1 MKYGLLSTLLGCFL
15 MPLLVFAQS
24 RLPIN
29 SQLQGDVVGLISP
42 IQLTGDVTE
51 VLLEDYFM
59 DISKV
64 KSAFV
69 SNGMSAFLSTDKK
82 KVVVRTLKSTP
93 ALNNLIV
100 ETIDGKRYD
109 FLLKKSQKRAIRF
122 SLTDKN
128 YKNVAVKGDFN
139 AWNTKEGVM
148 RKTGS
153 KWEAYFNLAPANY
166 EYLFV
171 ADGIDM
177 KDSFSRVSSNG
188 QKSVLEVTK
197 PNFKSLPRL
206 FTDKIQGQDI
216 FIGSEAVIDSAFVYW
231 NNKKLALHIN
241 KKDKVINFQ
250 IPQEANGMKRSFI
263 RVFAYNT
270 EGVSNDVL
278 IPLEAGKVVQ
288 NPSVLDRTD
297 KEAQIMYFVLMDRF
311 NNGFT
316 NNDNPDPNQ
325 RVHPMANWQGG
336 DLKGLIQKV
345 KEGYFKTLNINSLW
359 ISPITKN
366 PDSSYQEYPKP
377 NRFYTGYHGYWP
389 VSSSVIDPH
398 FGTDEDLKELVETA
412 HQNGINILLDYVTHH
427 VHQEH
432 PLYKNHPEWT
442 TKLDLPDGKKNIRI
456 WDDERLTTWFDSF
469 LPTLDLNRP
478 EVIKLNTDSTIFWL
492 KKFDLDG
499 YRHDASKHVPLPFWR
514 NLSKELKRDFI
525 AKGKPIYQIGE
536 TYGSR
541 ELIKSYIVTGMMD
554 AQFDFSLYF
563 DSRDAIAKDDLPFT
577 NVENSLRESFN
588 YFGYHSTMGYITG
601 NHDQPRMISL
611 AGGGLKF
618 EENDREAGFD
628 HYVGVGDPVG
638 YKKLQMLTALM
649 FSIPGVPVIYY
660 GDEIGIPGAGDP
672 DCRRMMRFDNLNP
685 NETQTKQVTE
695 KLTKMRKSRLSLIY
709 GDTDILLSNDE
720 VLVILRDYFG
730 EVTISVFNKG
740 KKTTGLA
747 FDLPYRYLN
756 KVLNTNFNGKV
767 TKEGNLVRVTVP
779 ASSFE
784 ILTD

>member
-1 MKYGLLSTLLGCFL
+1 MKFRLFSIFLGCFM
-15 MPLLVFAQS
+15 MPLFVLAQTPL
-24 RLPIN
+24 RIN
-29 SQLQGDVVGLISP
+29 SQLQGDIVGLISP
-42 IQLTGDVTE
+42 IQLSGDVTE

-64 KSAFV
+64 KNAFV
-69 SNGMSAFLSTDKK
+69 SNGLSAYLSTDKK
-82 KVVVRTLKSTP
+82 KVYVRTVKSTP
-93 ALNNLIV
+93 PLNNMIV
-100 ETIDGKRYD
+100 ETTDGKRYD
-109 FLLKKSQKRAIRF
+109 FLLKKSQKRAVRF
-122 SLTDKN
+122 NFTDKN
-128 YKNVAVKGDFN
+128 YKTVAVKGDFN

-148 RKTGS
+148 RKVGS
-153 KWEAYFNLAPANY
+153 KWEVYFNLAPANY

-171 ADGIDM
+171 VDGVEM
-177 KDSFSRVSSNG
+177 KDSFSRTNANG
-188 QKSVLEVTK
+188 QKSVLEVSK

-216 FIGSEAVIDSAFVYW
+216 FIGSEGVIDSAFAYW
-231 NNKKLALHIN
+231 DNKKLPLRIN
-241 KKDKVINFQ
+241 KKEKVINFQ
-250 IPQEANGMKRSFI
+250 IPLEANGVKRSFI

-311 NNGFT
+311 NNGSAK
-316 NNDNPDPNQ
+316 NDKPDPNP

-336 DLKGLIQKV
+336 DLKGLTQKIND
-345 KEGYFKTLNINSLW
+345 GYFKNLNINSLW

-389 VSSSVIDPH
+389 TSSSVIDPH
-398 FGTDEDLKELVETA
+398 FGTDDDMKELVETA
-412 HQNGINILLDYVTHH
+412 HKNGINILLDYVTHH

-432 PLYKNHPEWT
+432 PLYQKHPEWT

-456 WDDERLTTWFDSF
+456 WDDERLTTWFDTF
-469 LPTLDLNRP
+469 MPTLDLSRP

-514 NLSKELKRDFI
+514 NLTKELKRDFI

-541 ELIKSYIVTGMMD
+541 ELINSYIGTGMMD

-563 DSRDAIAKDDLPFT
+563 DSRDAIVKDEVSFK

-588 YFGYHSTMGYITG
+588 YFGNHSTMGYITG

-628 HYVGVGDPVG
+628 HFVGVGDPVG

-672 DCRRMMRFDNLNP
+672 DCRRMMRFENLNA
-685 NETQTKQVTE
+685 NEMQTKQIAE
-695 KLTKMRKSRLSLIY
+695 KLTQMRKNRLSLIY

-756 KVLNTNFNGKV
+756 KILKTNFNGKV
-767 TKEGNLVRVTVP
+767 IKEGNLVRVTVP
-779 ASSFE
+779 AASFE

>member
-1 MKYGLLSTLLGCFL
+1 MKYGFFSVFLGCFF
-15 MPLLVFAQS
+15 MPIFLCAQS
-24 RLPIN
+24 PLRIN

-64 KSAFV
+64 KYAFV
-69 SNGMSAFLSTDKK
+69 SNGLSAYLSPDKK
-82 KVVVRTLKSTP
+82 KVVVRTVKSTP
-93 ALNNLIV
+93 ALNNMIV
-100 ETIDGKRYD
+100 ETTDGKRYD
-109 FLLKKSQKRAIRF
+109 FLLKKSQKRAVRF

-139 AWNTKEGVM
+139 AWNSKEGVM

-171 ADGIDM
+171 ADGLDM
-177 KDSFSRVSSNG
+177 KDSFNKTNANG
-188 QKSVLEVTK
+188 QKSVLELTK

-206 FTDKIQGQDI
+206 FTDKIQGSDL
-216 FIGSEAVIDSAFVYW
+216 FIGSEVVIDSAFAYW
-231 NNKKLALHIN
+231 DNKKIPLRIN

-250 IPQEANGMKRSFI
+250 IPQEAKDVKRSFI

-288 NPSVLDRTD
+288 NSSFLDRTD

-311 NNGFT
+311 NNGSSK
-316 NNDNPDPNQ
+316 NDKPDPNP

-336 DLKGLIQKV
+336 DLKGLTQKI
-345 KEGYFKTLNINSLW
+345 KDGYFKSLNINSLW
-359 ISPITKN
+359 VSPITKN

-398 FGTDEDLKELVETA
+398 FGTDDDMKELVETA
-412 HQNGINILLDYVTHH
+412 HKNGINILLDYVTHH

-432 PLYKNHPEWT
+432 PLYKQHPEWT

-456 WDDERLTTWFDSF
+456 WDDERLTTWFDTF
-469 LPTLDLNRP
+469 MPTLDLSRP

-514 NLSKELKRDFI
+514 NLTKELKRDFI

-541 ELIKSYIVTGMMD
+541 ELINSYIGTGMMD

-588 YFGYHSTMGYITG
+588 YFGNHSTMGYITG

-672 DCRRMMRFDNLNP
+672 DCRRMMRFDNLSA
-685 NETQTKQVTE
+685 NETQTKQIAE
-695 KLTKMRKSRLSLIY
+695 KLTQMRKNRLSLIY

-756 KVLNTNFNGKV
+756 KVLKTNFNGKV
-767 TKEGNLVRVTVP
+767 TKEGNNVRVTVP
-779 ASSFE
+779 AASFE